1 MTVVALDVG
10 GTLMKGAVIAPD
22 GTATA
27 VEQRPTP
34 RQPDTVEGILR
45 FAADLRDSAAND
57 GAENNGAGQPDAV
70 GLAVPGIVD
79 EENGIARYSTNLG
92 WRDLPLRD
100 IATRHLRLPVAL
112 VHDVRAGALAEARFG
127 AAQGVQDF
135 LFLPIGTGV
144 AGTVFLGGQPYRG
157 ADGMAGE
164 IGHAPVPF
172 GDEPCACGQRG
183 CLETYASAAAIV
195 RRYGQPSLSAA
206 DVIAATDPVAR
217 KVVTDAI
224 HALGAALTTYT
235 MYLDPE
241 LIVIGG
247 GLAEAGDTL
256 LDPIRAELAARITWR
271 AAPRVVKAALGATAG
286 RLGAAISAWRLT

>member
-10 GTLMKGAVIAPD
+10 GTLMKGAVVAPD
-22 GTATA
+22 GTTIA

-34 RQPDTVEGILR
+34 RQPDTVDGILK
-45 FAADLRDSAAND
+45 FAADLRDT
-57 GAENNGAGQPDAV
+57 AGNPDAI

-79 EENGIARYSTNLG
+79 EDHGIARYSTNLG

-100 IATRHLRLPVAL
+100 IATQRLRLPVAL
-112 VHDVRAGALAEARFG
+112 VHDVRAGALAEAQFG
-127 AAQGVQDF
+127 AARGVQDF

-164 IGHAPVPF
+164 IGHAPVPV

-206 DVIAATDPVAR
+206 DVIAATDPLAR

-224 HALGAALTTYT
+224 QALGAALTTYT
-235 MYLDPE
+235 MFLDPA

-256 LDPIRAELAARITWR
+256 LDPLRAELTARISWR
-271 AAPRVVKAALGATAG
+271 PPPPVVKAALGATAG